1 MQKKIIALAIASALT
16 APAAF
21 AADANDITLYGV
33 IDAAVRS
40 TSNVT
45 TSGSSYNGFSQG
57 LFNGSR
63 FGIKGSESIDGGIKA
78 IYKLEAGFTLGT
90 GQTDQQGQLFGREAW
105 VGLKDSTMGTL
116 TLGRQYST
124 FSDAIGTGD
133 VFGERHGNL
142 VYSSNNGN
150 TAAPNQ
156 GDSVAENGFMYQ
168 EMGYRYDNSIL
179 YANQINSIKFGLMHS
194 FSGQTTANALNSGNT
209 QSMNAVSA
217 GYVSDMFNLTAGY
230 QVEGDATGKKHKNTG
245 FGANYMFGEKNG
257 VYLSYFQS
265 KYDLGFTRIGLGTN
279 STIGGTQTQARK
291 DNIYSLSANYYATS
305 NINLI
310 GAYYHDS
317 ASNLVAA
324 GDSGTRD
331 GVLATADYYFSKRT
345 DTYLMAAHTVLK
357 GSLIG
362 NPNGGNAV
370 VTAAGTTAAAVSGG
384 VPGVSGSVNTVML
397 GLRHRF

>member
-21 AADANDITLYGV
+21 AADANDVTLYGV

-40 TSNVT
+40 TSNINAA
-45 TSGSSYNGFSQG
+45 GSSYNGFSQG

-90 GQTDQQGQLFGREAW
+90 GATDQQGQLFGREAW

-116 TLGRQYST
+116 TLGRQYGN

-142 VYSSNNGN
+142 VYSANNGN
-150 TAAPNQ
+150 TSAPNQ

-179 YANQINSIKFGLMHS
+179 YTNQINSIKFGLMHS
-194 FSGQTTANALNSGNT
+194 FSGQTTTAPNNSGNT
-209 QSMNAVSA
+209 ASMNAVSA
-217 GYVSDMFNLTAGY
+217 GYVSDAINFTAGY
-230 QVEGDATGKKHKNTG
+230 QIEGDQTGKKHKNAG
-245 FGANYMFGEKNG
+245 FGANYMYGEKNG
-257 VYLSYFQS
+257 VYALYFQS
-265 KYDLGFTRIGLGTN
+265 KYDAGFTRIGLGTN
-279 STIGGTQTQARK
+279 STFGGTQAQARK

-310 GAYYHDS
+310 GALYHDS
-317 ASNLVAA
+317 ATNLIAA
-324 GDSGTRD
+324 GDSGARN

-345 DTYLMAAHTVLK
+345 DAYLMAAHTAFS
-357 GSLIG
+357 GALIG
-362 NPNGGNAV
+362 NPNGGNGVTVGGAAFAV
-370 VTAAGTTAAAVSGG
+370 A
-384 VPGVSGSVNTVML
+384 PGASGSVNTVML